1 MTTAADSGARLVVLG
16 RITGL
21 FGVRGWVKVFSETE
35 PRENILRY
43 APWYLGEAGGAAVRP
58 CRVAEGQRQGKGVV
72 VRLEGCED
80 RDQAATLIGET
91 IAVRR
96 DQLPPARADEFYWID
111 LEGLAVETVGGC
123 PLGRI
128 DHLFS
133 TAANDVIVVRG
144 ERERLLPFVWD
155 DVVKDVDF
163 AQGRMIVDWDPD
175 F

>member
-1 MTTAADSGARLVVLG
+1 MTAADGARLVVLG

-21 FGVRGWVKVFSETE
+21 FGVRGWVKVFSETD

-43 APWYLGEAGGAAVRP
+43 SPWYLGRVHDGSQRP
-58 CRVAEGQRQGKGVV
+58 CRVVEAQRQGKGIV
-72 VRLEGCED
+72 VRLDGYED
-80 RDQAATLIGET
+80 REQAAALIGET

-96 DQLPPARADEFYWID
+96 DQLPPARPDEFYWID
-111 LEGLAVETVGGC
+111 LEGLTVETVCGR

-128 DHLFS
+128 DYLFA

-144 ERERLLPFVWD
+144 ERERLVPFLWE

-163 AQGRMIVDWDPD
+163 GQGRMIVDWDPD